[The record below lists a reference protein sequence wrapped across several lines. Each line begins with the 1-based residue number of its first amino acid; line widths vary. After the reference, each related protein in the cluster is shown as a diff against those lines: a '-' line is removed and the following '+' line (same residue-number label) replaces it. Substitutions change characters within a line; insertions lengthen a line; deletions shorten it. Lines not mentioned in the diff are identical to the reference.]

1 VPLQNIVKIHA
12 GTKPESNLLE
22 VIFCQ
27 ATITYIRNNF
37 PEKKFVLG
45 EATSFTV
52 ILPPRNAGHFD
63 I

>member
-1 VPLQNIVKIHA
+1 MQALNQRAI
-12 GTKPESNLLE
+12 LLE

-27 ATITYIRNNF
+27 ATITYIGNNF

-45 EATSFTV
+45 EASSFTV